1 MQQILPANKPAYFR
15 LFLAMLTCIAVV
27 MSGVP
32 YALYAQAVPDK
43 KTPTIAAGGAGVLQ
57 PDQPAIETPAGAPS
71 VMIGG
76 KSLVSRADRPSTAPD
91 TPQVKSLFF
100 TQEEILSMRKALNV
114 YAKVMSG
121 EGESNEAMDFLRRL
135 QGGDKPKANV
145 RYFVYP
151 QFHLESLVYNNSED
165 WSVRINKQKM
175 TPASPEG
182 KSNIKV
188 TSVDKDKITVEWIP
202 TDMQKV
208 VEVWSVAPTDTIEV
222 NTKSNLVRFTLRP
235 NQTFSSYVMRVLEG
249 KVVPMVI
256 DLAKGSDKTAAES
269 IDKAV
274 PKSADSNLLDELM
287 GKVSSTLPSKK

>member
-1 MQQILPANKPAYFR
+1 MQQTLPASRSRYAR
-15 LFLAMLTCIAVV
+15 LLLV
-27 MSGVP
+27 MAACVSIVASS
-32 YALYAQAVPDK
+32 ALYAQAVPDN
-43 KTPTIAAGGAGVLQ
+43 KTPVIAAGGAGIMQ
-57 PDQPAIETPAGAPS
+57 PDQPAVETPVGAPS

-76 KSLVSRADRPSTAPD
+76 KSLVSKIDRPSTDPE

-100 TQEEILSMRKALNV
+100 TQEEMSSMRKALNV
-114 YAKVMSG
+114 YAKITSG

-175 TPASPEG
+175 TPANPEG

-208 VEVWSVAPTDTIEV
+208 VEVWSVSPTDTIEV

-269 IDKAV
+269 IDKAA
-274 PKSADSNLLDELM
+274 PKSAESNILDELM
-287 GKVSSTLPSKK
+287 GKVGSTLPSKK

>member
-1 MQQILPANKPAYFR
+1 MQLMRFAKMLAFMCSIRVLLACVVIL
-15 LFLAMLTCIAVV
+15 LA
-27 MSGVP
+27 VP
-32 YALYAQAVPDK
+32 FSLYAQAAPDK
-43 KTPTIAAGGAGVLQ
+43 KAPVIEAGGSGILN
-57 PDQPAIETPAGAPS
+57 PDQPAGEAAVGTPS

-76 KSLVSRADRPSTAPD
+76 KSLVSKSDRPSTEPE

-100 TQEEILSMRKALNV
+100 TQEEMLSMRKALSV
-114 YAKVMSG
+114 YAKIMSG

-135 QGGDKPKANV
+135 QGGDKPKAAA

-151 QFHLESLVYNNSED
+151 QFYLESLVYNNSED

-175 TPASPEG
+175 TPTNPEG

-188 TSVDKDKITVEWIP
+188 TSVDKDKVTVEWIP
-202 TDMQKV
+202 SDMQKV
-208 VEVWSVAPTDTIEV
+208 VEVWSVSPTDNVEV
-222 NTKSNLVRFTLRP
+222 NAKSNLVRFTLRP

-256 DLAKGSDKTAAES
+256 DLAKGSDKTAAET

-287 GKVSSTLPSKK
+287 GKVSTTLPAKK